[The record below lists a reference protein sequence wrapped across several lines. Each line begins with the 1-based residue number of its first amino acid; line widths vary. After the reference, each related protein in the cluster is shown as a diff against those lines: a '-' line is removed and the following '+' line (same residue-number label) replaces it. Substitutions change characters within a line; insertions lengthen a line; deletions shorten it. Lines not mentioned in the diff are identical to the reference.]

1 MMPKEAQS
9 GSTLPHVAVPWNRG
23 TPASLLKT
31 RRVRLRN
38 DNGSKARRALFLF
51 TEAWRG
57 RTARVTRLSP
67 ARLTS
72 HFRLHSE
79 DSLQHP
85 HAAI

>member
-1 MMPKEAQS
+1 MMPKEAK
-9 GSTLPHVAVPWNRG
+9 AVPRFHTLQFHGIAG
-23 TPASLLKT
+23 TPASLLKI

-67 ARLTS
+67 AQLTS

-79 DSLQHP
+79 DTLRHP